1 MSSESGAPEPKAGR
15 LQNMALMEAV
25 IAVCVLAADADDDV
39 QVCEMSSISAAIA
52 TDPALGNVDMDKAE
66 ALLADYLRILEGDKA
81 AAKRKLSDKIMQ
93 FFGDQNRSRS
103 LIRVAYRII
112 SSDHSIEEEE
122 MNEFR
127 RLCFMLDLDADRVFA
142 DSAAMTG
149 QARDLGV
156 L

>member
-1 MSSESGAPEPKAGR
+1 MR
-15 LQNMALMEAV
+15 
-25 IAVCVLAADADDDV
+25 
-39 QVCEMSSISAAIA
+39 
-52 TDPALGNVDMDKAE
+52 
-66 ALLADYLRILEGDKA
+66 
-81 AAKRKLSDKIMQ
+81 

-103 LIRVAYRII
+103 LMRVAYRII

>member
-66 ALLADYLRILEGDKA
+66 ALLADSLRILEGDKA

>member
-1 MSSESGAPEPKAGR
+1 
-15 LQNMALMEAV
+15 MEAV

-39 QVCEMSSISAAIA
+39 QVCEVSSISAAVA
-52 TDPALGNVDMDKAE
+52 SDPALDGVDLDKAE
-66 ALLADYLRILEGDKA
+66 VLLGDCMRMLEGDKA
-81 AAKRKLSDKIMQ
+81 AAKRKLSDKIMR
-93 FFGDQNRSRS
+93 FFGDQNRSRT
-103 LIRVAYRII
+103 LMRVAYRII
-112 SSDHSIEEEE
+112 SSDHSIEVEE

-142 DSAAMTG
+142 DSAAATG